1 MNKLLLLIMFFSSVL
16 LIWCSAN
23 FWTKFY
29 QNTDPVFF
37 ENSSNYDELSYD
49 ELNFLEDILD
59 EKLSC
64 NWWYEK
70 EKTFISYAILEL
82 HAKFQAISI
91 NRNNYTA
98 LNVNAAIEKKQS
110 PIEEQIKDF
119 IKTDYLYFN
128 KENDI
133 NQVFRNG

>member
-1 MNKLLLLIMFFSSVL
+1 MLNKR
-16 LIWCSAN
+16 
-23 FWTKFY
+23 
-29 QNTDPVFF
+29 
-37 ENSSNYDELSYD
+37 
-49 ELNFLEDILD
+49 
-59 EKLSC
+59 
-64 NWWYEK
+64 
-70 EKTFISYAILEL
+70 TFISYAILEL
-82 HAKFQAISI
+82 HAKFQTISI

-98 LNVNAAIEKKQS
+98 LNVKATIEKKQS